1 MAYIKI
7 FDTTL
12 RDGEQ
17 APGIALNTLQKLEI
31 AHALARLN
39 VDIIEAG
46 FPIASDGDFDCVR
59 QIAREVR
66 GPVICGLA
74 RTHKADIERAAQA
87 IEPAEKGR
95 IHTFTSAS
103 KIHLEYMLK
112 KTEAEVLETSDEMVR
127 FAKTFTDDV
136 EFSAQDCMR
145 ADPEFVYKLVRTA
158 IAAGATT
165 VNIPDTTGYGSP
177 LEYGALIK
185 NIFENVP
192 EARNVTISTHCHD
205 DLGLAV
211 ANSLAAVE
219 NGATQIECTINGIGE
234 RAGNT
239 SLEECV
245 MALYTRR
252 DYYGAEVGIN
262 TRELYFV
269 SQLVSRRTGMVVPPN
284 KAIVGDNAF
293 AHEAGIHQDGVLKHK
308 DTYEIMNA
316 ATVGREAGVL
326 VMGKHSGRN
335 AFRQRLT
342 ELGYTDLENEQLNAL
357 FKQFKDLA
365 DLKQRITNDDIRALI
380 DAETTRIDEV
390 YRLEHVQ
397 FQSGTGGMTPSA
409 LVRLSTPEGMVE
421 ETALGDGPVDASFK
435 ALKKITPIP
444 FVLES
449 YDLKAIGSGTDALG
463 EVSIRVNSEGQI
475 VHGRAISTDV
485 VHASV
490 LAYVD
495 VLNKLAAGVGRVK
508 VNQAGMATP

>member
-87 IEPAEKGR
+87 IEPAERGR

-112 KTEAEVLETSDEMVR
+112 KTEQEVLETSDEMVR
-127 FAKTFTDDV
+127 YACEFTDDV

-185 NIFENVP
+185 NIFTNVP
-192 EARNVTISTHCHD
+192 EAHDVTISTHCHD

-219 NGATQIECTINGIGE
+219 NGATQIECTVNGIGE

-284 KAIVGDNAF
+284 KAVVGDNAF

-316 ATVGREAGVL
+316 EIVGREAGVL

-342 ELGYTDLENEQLNAL
+342 ELGYTDLENDDLNAL

-365 DLKQRITNDDIRALI
+365 DLKQSVTNDDIRALA
-380 DAETTRIDEV
+380 DAETTKIAET
-390 YRLEHVQ
+390 YRLEHLQ
-397 FQSGTGGMTPSA
+397 FQAGTGGMTPSA
-409 LVRLSTPEGMVE
+409 LVRLVTPEGTVA

-435 ALKKITPIP
+435 ALRKLTALA
-444 FVLES
+444 FELES

-463 EVSIRVNSEGQI
+463 EVSIRVNSDGQI

-508 VNQAGMATP
+508 VEAQRVATP

>member
-31 AHALARLN
+31 AHALSRLG

-59 QIAREVR
+59 QIAREVK

-87 IEPAEKGR
+87 IEPAERGR

-145 ADPEFVYKLVRTA
+145 ADPEFVYRLVRTA

-185 NIFENVP
+185 NIFQNVP
-192 EARNVTISTHCHD
+192 EAHNVTISTHCHD

-211 ANSLAAVE
+211 ANSPGGGRE
-219 NGATQIECTINGIGE
+219 
-234 RAGNT
+234 
-239 SLEECV
+239 
-245 MALYTRR
+245 RR
-252 DYYGAEVGIN
+252 D
-262 TRELYFV
+262 
-269 SQLVSRRTGMVVPPN
+269 
-284 KAIVGDNAF
+284 
-293 AHEAGIHQDGVLKHK
+293 
-308 DTYEIMNA
+308 
-316 ATVGREAGVL
+316 
-326 VMGKHSGRN
+326 
-335 AFRQRLT
+335 
-342 ELGYTDLENEQLNAL
+342 
-357 FKQFKDLA
+357 A
-365 DLKQRITNDDIRALI
+365 D
-380 DAETTRIDEV
+380 
-390 YRLEHVQ
+390 
-397 FQSGTGGMTPSA
+397 
-409 LVRLSTPEGMVE
+409 
-421 ETALGDGPVDASFK
+421 
-435 ALKKITPIP
+435 
-444 FVLES
+444 
-449 YDLKAIGSGTDALG
+449 
-463 EVSIRVNSEGQI
+463 
-475 VHGRAISTDV
+475 
-485 VHASV
+485 
-490 LAYVD
+490 
-495 VLNKLAAGVGRVK
+495 
-508 VNQAGMATP
+508 